1 MTWTRRLSTPSVNLK
16 MTLSK
21 SGGSV
26 DLPEGRKALLRD
38 LDRLDSRTEANGMK
52 FSKVKCQVP
61 YFSHQQR
68 DRLGAE
74 WLEDCVKERNTK
86 PKLCVGQSLA
96 EHSPTVCQ
104 GG

>member
-1 MTWTRRLSTPSVNLK
+1 MSTPSVNLK

-74 WLEDCVKERNTK
+74 WLKNCVEETD
-86 PKLCVGQSLA
+86 LGVLIDA
-96 EHSPTVCQ
+96 L
-104 GG
+104 